1 MRKIILKNVEA
12 EKEEIR
18 QQLNIKETKEEKSN
32 QTTFQ
37 PQQQYQYQD
46 QHPQQNYNPFQHD
59 TKYEFM
65 LFAMNPTA
73 GAVYQILKLFNI
85 VFYSIGYLIGKL
97 IRIIRMKKAG
107 VRVIIK

>member
-1 MRKIILKNVEA
+1 MRKIILKDVEA

-18 QQLNIKETKEEKSN
+18 QQLNIKETKEAKNN
-32 QTTFQ
+32 QTTSQ
-37 PQQQYQYQD
+37 PQQQYQY

-65 LFAMNPTA
+65 LFTTNPIA
-73 GAVYQILKLFNI
+73 GAVYQILKLFNL
-85 VFYSIGYLIGKL
+85 VLYSIGYLIGKL
-97 IRIIRMKKAG
+97 IRIRRMKKSS

>member
-1 MRKIILKNVEA
+1 MRKIILKDVEA

-18 QQLNIKETKEEKSN
+18 QQLNIKETKEVKN
-32 QTTFQ
+32 DQTTSQ
-37 PQQQYQYQD
+37 PQQQYQY
-46 QHPQQNYNPFQHD
+46 QHPQQNYNPFQQD

-73 GAVYQILKLFNI
+73 GALYQILKLFNL
-85 VFYSIGYLIGKL
+85 VLYSIGYLIGKL
-97 IRIIRMKKAG
+97 IRIRRMKKSS